1 MRAKRDTVPRPVSIA
16 YFMSSERSAQSDF
29 AAFLG
34 SHPRLAEQDP
44 EVAAVLAE
52 FPAASGPKRVEWL
65 TSHGGLSG
73 ARLWR
78 VEMRDTSFVLRQW
91 PAEHPTPERLRFIH
105 AVLAHAFYRGCTR
118 LSVPVAARDGETFVV
133 RQGRL
138 WELAPWLPGEASFE
152 CEPAGGK
159 LANAMHLLA
168 QFHLA
173 CGDFDPHSGSSP
185 GLVERTRRLAELDAR
200 LLASLFRAVES
211 SPVNSTIDELARKLL
226 ATLPHAAARPLLAPA
241 ASLQFPLQPCLRD
254 IWHGNLLF
262 VGDEVTGVVDFGAM
276 QVDSPA
282 LDVARLLGSMASDD
296 AEKWRSG
303 LAAYEA
309 RRPLSADEHAAIPAA
324 DASGTVLGCV
334 NWLRWLYV
342 ERRQFSDLAAVEMR
356 MKSLA
361 MRLRHL
367 ARA

>member
-1 MRAKRDTVPRPVSIA
+1 MAGHDA
-16 YFMSSERSAQSDF
+16 
-29 AAFLG
+29 
-34 SHPRLAEQDP
+34 

-52 FPAASGPKRVEWL
+52 FSAASAFHRVMPL
-65 TSHGGLSG
+65 AAHGGLSG

-78 VEMRDTSFVLRQW
+78 IETHDATFALRQW

-105 AVLAHAFYRGCTR
+105 AVLAHALHRGFAD
-118 LSVPVAARDGETFVV
+118 LPVPLAVRDGDTFVT
-133 RQGRL
+133 RQVRL
-138 WELAPWLPGEASFE
+138 WELAPWLPGNASFE
-152 CEPAGGK
+152 REPTGEK
-159 LANAMHLLA
+159 RANAMRVLA
-168 QFHLA
+168 QFHIA
-173 CGDFDPHSGSSP
+173 SGDFDPRIGSSP

-226 ATLPHAAARPLLAPA
+226 ARLPPAAAAARPLLAPA

-262 VGDEVTGVVDFGAM
+262 TSNQVTGVVDFGAM

-282 LDVARLLGSMASDD
+282 LDVARLLGSMAGDD
-296 AEKWRSG
+296 AEKWRHG
-303 LAAYEA
+303 LAAYEVN
-309 RRPLSADEHAAIPAA
+309 RPLSVDEHTAIPAA

-342 ERRQFSDLAAVEMR
+342 ERREFTDLAAVEMR

-367 ARA
+367 A

>member
-1 MRAKRDTVPRPVSIA
+1 MA
-16 YFMSSERSAQSDF
+16 
-29 AAFLG
+29 G
-34 SHPRLAEQDP
+34 QDA

-52 FPAASGPKRVEWL
+52 FSATSAFHRVIPLAA
-65 TSHGGLSG
+65 HGGLSG

-78 VEMRDTSFVLRQW
+78 IETRDATFALRQW
-91 PAEHPTPERLRFIH
+91 PAEHPPPERLRFVH
-105 AVLAHAFYRGCTR
+105 AVLAHAFRRGCTR
-118 LSVPVAARDGETFVV
+118 LSVPVAARDGETFVL

-152 CEPAGGK
+152 RKPTRDK
-159 LANAMHLLA
+159 LANALRLLA

-173 CGDFDPHSGSSP
+173 CSDFDPRSGSSP

-200 LLASLFRAVES
+200 LIVSLFRAIES
-211 SPVNSTIDELARKLL
+211 NPVASKVDDLARSAL
-226 ATLPHAAARPLLAPA
+226 ANLQNGAAAVRPLLASA
-241 ASLQFPLQPCLRD
+241 ASLLFPLQPCLRD

-262 VGDEVTGVVDFGAM
+262 TGDEVTGVVDFGAM
-276 QVDSPA
+276 QIDSPA
-282 LDVARLLGSMASDD
+282 LDVARLLGSMAGDD

-342 ERRQFSDLAAVEMR
+342 ERRQFSDLSAVEMR